1 MFVFSFIPLTVTT
14 MTTKIQGRFPA
25 TVSIRDD
32 IAFIDAPAV
41 TNQGITTAATVAL
54 APASAVSQ
62 LLTLVAT
69 ADSYTAVYDD
79 DAPEQG
85 SAWTFRHGATISRLY
100 APTPC

>member
-1 MFVFSFIPLTVTT
+1 

-32 IAFIDAPAV
+32 VAFIDAP
-41 TNQGITTAATVAL
+41 TRTHQGVTTAATVAL

-79 DAPEQG
+79 ANPQKG
-85 SAWTFRHGATISRLY
+85 STWTFKHGANTSRLY
-100 APTPC
+100 APLPC